1 MPPESF
7 KERTTKE
14 KTIATLRHLA
24 PSLKWIIILSLSI
37 AFGAMISVPV
47 SAGYINY
54 YKENSALFSNTSAE
68 SNGEDCNVLG
78 INLHGFLDTYN
89 SDGSEPSDNYDTTS
103 ENITQKIKDANEDE
117 DLKAIIIEV
126 DSNGGIPVAGEEI
139 ANAIKNSKKPVV
151 AFIRS
156 AGLSSAYWAI
166 SSANKI
172 FASKISD
179 VGSIGVTL
187 SYLSS
192 AEKNKKDG
200 YKFEEIN
207 SGKYKDTGTP
217 DKALTAD
224 ERVILQKGINIMYN
238 NFVGTVS
245 ENRKI
250 PLDKVKALADGSS
263 VLGEEAKQAGLIDEI
278 GGIDEVEKYLADVVG
293 EEVKVCW

>member
-1 MPPESF
+1 MAFLKRVEPC
-7 KERTTKE
+7 
-14 KTIATLRHLA
+14 LA
-24 PSLKWIIILSLSI
+24 PSLKWIVILSLSI

-47 SAGYINY
+47 TAGYISY
-54 YKENSALFSNTSAE
+54 YKENSSLFSDASRE
-68 SNGEDCNVLG
+68 STGEDCNVLG
-78 INLHGFLDTYN
+78 INLHGYLDTYN
-89 SDGSEPSDNYDTTS
+89 SDEDDSSDNSLATS
-103 ENITQKIKDANEDE
+103 EDITQKIKDANESS

-126 DSNGGIPVAGEEI
+126 DSSGGIPVAGEEI

-156 AGLSSAYWAI
+156 SGLSSAYWAI
-166 SSANKI
+166 SSANRI

-179 VGSIGVTL
+179 VGSIGITL

-207 SGKYKDTGTP
+207 SGKYKDTGSP
-217 DKALTAD
+217 DKTLTAD
-224 ERVILQKGINIMYN
+224 ERAVLQKGINIMYD
-238 NFVGTVS
+238 NFVSTVS

-278 GGIDEVEKYLADVVG
+278 GGINEVEKYLADVVG
-293 EEVKVCW
+293 EEVRTCW